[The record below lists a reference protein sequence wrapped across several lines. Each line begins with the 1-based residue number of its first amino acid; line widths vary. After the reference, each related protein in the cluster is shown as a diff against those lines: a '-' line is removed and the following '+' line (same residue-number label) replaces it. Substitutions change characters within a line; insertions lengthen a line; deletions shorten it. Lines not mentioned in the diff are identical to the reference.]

1 MVMSKMFFFLT
12 VEIFYLKGSNFFSSC
27 RLGILG
33 EIFIKKKEIFLLAGW
48 KYTLFFTAKRNLLF
62 ERFNYNLKKKKKK
75 LISSST

>member
-1 MVMSKMFFFLT
+1 
-12 VEIFYLKGSNFFSSC
+12 
-27 RLGILG
+27 LGILG